1 MAPRFVSDFS
11 RALLALV
18 RKEITE
24 WKHAIGWG
32 RFAVASAFGSRRGI
46 KQTSPETV

>member
-1 MAPRFVSDFS
+1 MAPRNLPDFF

-32 RFAVASAFGSRRGI
+32 RFFAAMAFAPRGA
-46 KQTSPETV
+46 K